1 MRRNKIGIIGMGVVG
16 SNLKKIFPEAVCY
29 DKYKLPYTMTKN
41 LINETD
47 FCFICIPTPNNMDG
61 SCNFSE
67 VEEVVGWLESKN
79 IIIKSTIPVGTT
91 ERLAKDFNKNIC
103 FSPEFAGATPSSH
116 PENNFVILG
125 GDKNVTTEVA
135 QLYQEKFPGSFKIKQ
150 TDART
155 AELVKY
161 MENSYLACK
170 VVFCNQFF
178 RIAEQFEINY
188 NELRELWLL
197 DSRINPSHT
206 FVFKDHPYY
215 DSKCLN
221 KDIPALYQF
230 CKENHYDAKFIK
242 DIIER
247 NEEFKNGS

>member
-1 MRRNKIGIIGMGVVG
+1 MKEKRIGIVGMGVVG
-16 SNLKKIFPEAVCY
+16 SNLLKIFPEAVCY
-29 DKYKLPYTMTKN
+29 DKYKFPNNLTKDSV
-41 LINETD
+41 NETD
-47 FCFICIPTPNNMDG
+47 FSFICVPTPSDPSGKCLIN
-61 SCNFSE
+61 E
-67 VEEVVGWLESKN
+67 VEEVVDWLDARI

-91 ERLAKDFNKNIC
+91 GELIRKTYKNIC
-103 FSPEFAGATPSSH
+103 FSPEFTGATPSSH

-125 GDKNVTTEVA
+125 GDKDITTEVA

-150 TDART
+150 TDHRT

-161 MENSYLACK
+161 MENAYLACK

-178 RIAEQFEINY
+178 RIAEQFGINY

-230 CKENHYDAKFIK
+230 CKDNDYDATFIRN
-242 DIIER
+242 IIGR
-247 NEEFKNGS
+247 NEEFKDGG